1 MIMTKKNIVPKN
13 DKRLLRVA
21 TYLTLKEK
29 SKLDELFYLSD
40 YEIYSQF
47 IRNLLLSYLHSQIH
61 SSISIPPVN
70 KEVASDLSENIN
82 VLNRLVCTLEN
93 ISEISIKNNIE
104 ANIKLINDALIVIR
118 KVNSTSSI
126 WCDFYRGNLNNK
138 KVIQS
143 LAFAILSG
151 KELAELVQAKNTR
164 LAK

>member
-1 MIMTKKNIVPKN
+1 MTKKNIVPKN

-21 TYLTLKEK
+21 TYLSLKEK
-29 SKLDELFYLSD
+29 SKLDELFCLSN

-47 IRNLLLSYLHSQIH
+47 IRSLLTSNLHSQIH

-70 KEVASDLSENIN
+70 KIVASDLSENIN

-93 ISEISIKNNIE
+93 ISDVSIQNNNE
-104 ANIKLINDALIVIR
+104 ENIKMLNDALIVIK

-126 WCDFYRGNLNNK
+126 WCNFYRGNLKNK
-138 KVIQS
+138 NIIQS
-143 LAFAILSG
+143 LAFAILSE
-151 KELAELVQAKNTR
+151 KELTEIARVKSKR